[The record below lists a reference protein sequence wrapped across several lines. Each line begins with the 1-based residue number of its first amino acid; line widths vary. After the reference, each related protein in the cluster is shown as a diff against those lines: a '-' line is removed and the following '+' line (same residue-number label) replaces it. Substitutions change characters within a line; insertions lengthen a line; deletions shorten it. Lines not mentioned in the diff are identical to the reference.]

1 MALLLSTASREN
13 LIKQVCHLLLLGV
26 LGCCSVAA
34 TESPQLEAVPTITLS
49 PGCPASFMLSDDNQ
63 CLLRNLYQLYDS
75 LGDHG
80 IGGLKTA
87 LPAHRDG
94 FSPQQIDLGRLLF
107 FDPVLSADQSVSCA
121 SCHNP
126 SQGFSDG
133 MGRSVGIHGQQGTR
147 SAPSLWNSAFIKD
160 FFWDARAQSL
170 EQQALSPLFSPQEM
184 GNNPTQL
191 ISSLEAI
198 EAYPELFRQAFP
210 HSGDLSLDQIATA
223 LAAFQSSLISLNS
236 RYDQYAHGY
245 AEALNRQEVE
255 GLNIFRSFVARC
267 SQCHMPPLFT
277 NQQIAV
283 IGTPEPEGMP
293 RDIGAE
299 KTFDSAKLK
308 GGFKVPSLR
317 NIAETAP
324 YMHSGRFETLRE
336 VAEFYSGGRGH
347 AVPEGEEL
355 LLHWHI
361 SEPDLT
367 GDELDRLVD
376 FMGTLSDSS
385 LLPIIPQSV
394 PSGLTTISDEAV
406 EQRAISEIPIS
417 EVPIKKYLLTK
428 YLLAK
433 KLAVKK
439 RLAKKT

>member
-1 MALLLSTASREN
+1 MALLLSTVSRTN
-13 LIKQVCHLLLLGV
+13 LIKQVYPLLLLGALV
-26 LGCCSVAA
+26 FCRAA
-34 TESPQLEAVPTITLS
+34 ASEEPALITLS
-49 PGCPASFMLSDDNQ
+49 PDCPASFLRSENNQ

-107 FDPVLSADQSVSCA
+107 FDPLLSADQSVSCA

-133 MGRSVGIHGQQGTR
+133 LGRSVGIQGQQGSR

-160 FFWDARAQSL
+160 FFWDARSQSL
-170 EQQALSPLFSPQEM
+170 EEQALSPLFSPQEM
-184 GNNPTQL
+184 GNSPSQL
-191 ISSLEAI
+191 LSNLQAV
-198 EAYPELFRQAFP
+198 EAYPKLFKQAFP
-210 HSGDLSLDQIATA
+210 DTENLDLDQIATA

-245 AEALNRQEVE
+245 AEALNPQEIE

-299 KTFDSAKLK
+299 KTFDSPLLK

-336 VAEFYSGGRGH
+336 VAQFYSDGRGH
-347 AVPEGEEL
+347 AVPEGEDL

-361 SEPDLT
+361 SEPDLSSH
-367 GDELDRLVD
+367 ELDRLVD
-376 FMGTLSDSS
+376 FMRTLSDSS
-385 LLPIIPQSV
+385 LLPSIPQSV
-394 PSGLTTISDEAV
+394 PSGLKTM
-406 EQRAISEIPIS
+406 SEKNHEKS
-417 EVPIKKYLLTK
+417 
-428 YLLAK
+428 
-433 KLAVKK
+433 
-439 RLAKKT
+439 

>member
-1 MALLLSTASREN
+1 MALLLSTVSRTN
-13 LIKQVCHLLLLGV
+13 LIKQVYPLLLLGALV
-26 LGCCSVAA
+26 FWGAA
-34 TESPQLEAVPTITLS
+34 ASEEPAPITLS
-49 PGCPASFMLSDDNQ
+49 PDCPASFLRSENNQ

-107 FDPVLSADQSVSCA
+107 FDPLLSADQSVSCA

-133 MGRSVGIHGQQGTR
+133 LGRSLGIHGQLGTR
-147 SAPSLWNSAFIKD
+147 SAPSLWNSAFIKE

-170 EQQALSPLFSPQEM
+170 EEQALSPLFSPQEM
-184 GNNPTQL
+184 GNSPSQL
-191 ISSLEAI
+191 LSNLQAV
-198 EAYPELFRQAFP
+198 EAYPKLFKQAFP
-210 HSGDLSLDQIATA
+210 DTENLNLDQIATA

-245 AEALNRQEVE
+245 AEALNPQEIE

-299 KTFDSAKLK
+299 KTFDSPLLK

-336 VAEFYSGGRGH
+336 VAQFYSDGRGH
-347 AVPEGEEL
+347 AVPQGEDL

-361 SEPDLT
+361 SEPDLSSH
-367 GDELDRLVD
+367 ELDRLVD
-376 FMGTLSDSS
+376 FMRTLSDSS
-385 LLPIIPQSV
+385 LLPSIPQSV
-394 PSGLTTISDEAV
+394 PSGLKTM
-406 EQRAISEIPIS
+406 SEKNHEKS
-417 EVPIKKYLLTK
+417 
-428 YLLAK
+428 
-433 KLAVKK
+433 
-439 RLAKKT
+439 

>member
-1 MALLLSTASREN
+1 MALLLSTVSRTN
-13 LIKQVCHLLLLGV
+13 LIKQVYPLLLLGV
-26 LGCCSVAA
+26 LVFCSAA
-34 TESPQLEAVPTITLS
+34 ASEEPALITLS
-49 PGCPASFMLSDDNQ
+49 PDCPASFLRNEKNQ

-107 FDPVLSADQSVSCA
+107 FDPLLSADQSVSCA

-133 MGRSVGIHGQQGTR
+133 LGRSLGIHGQLGTR
-147 SAPSLWNSAFIKD
+147 SAPSLWNSAFIKE

-170 EQQALSPLFSPQEM
+170 EEQALSPLFSPQEM
-184 GNNPTQL
+184 GNSPSQL
-191 ISSLEAI
+191 LSNLQAV
-198 EAYPELFRQAFP
+198 EAYPKLFKQAFP
-210 HSGDLSLDQIATA
+210 DTEDLDLDQIATA

-245 AEALNRQEVE
+245 AEALNPQEIE

-299 KTFDSAKLK
+299 KTFDSPLLK

-336 VAEFYSGGRGH
+336 VAQFYSDGRGH
-347 AVPEGEEL
+347 AVPQGEDL
-355 LLHWHI
+355 MLHWHI
-361 SEPDLT
+361 SEPDLSSH
-367 GDELDRLVD
+367 ELDRLVD
-376 FMGTLSDSS
+376 FMRTLSDSS
-385 LLPIIPQSV
+385 LLPSIPQSV
-394 PSGLTTISDEAV
+394 PSGLKTM
-406 EQRAISEIPIS
+406 SEKNHEKS
-417 EVPIKKYLLTK
+417 
-428 YLLAK
+428 
-433 KLAVKK
+433 
-439 RLAKKT
+439 

>member
-1 MALLLSTASREN
+1 MALLLPTIFPTN
-13 LIKQVCHLLLLGV
+13 LIKQVCRLLLASTLAY
-26 LGCCSVAA
+26 CSATAA
-34 TESPQLEAVPTITLS
+34 DSPLTESQLASGAAIIALS
-49 PGCPASFMLSDDNQ
+49 SNCPPSFMLSDNNQ
-63 CLLRNLYQLYDS
+63 CQLRNLYQLYNS

-107 FDPVLSADQSVSCA
+107 FDPLLSADKSVSCA

-126 SQGFSDG
+126 GQGFSDG
-133 MGRSVGIHGQQGTR
+133 LGRSIGIYGQRGTR

-160 FFWDARAQSL
+160 FFWDARAQTL

-184 GNNPTQL
+184 GNNPSQL
-191 ISSLEAI
+191 LSSLQAVA
-198 EAYPELFRQAFP
+198 AYPKLFKQAFP
-210 HSGDLSLDQIATA
+210 DSSDLSLNQIATA

-245 AEALNRQEVE
+245 AEALNQQEIE

-299 KTFDSAKLK
+299 KTFGSVKLK

-324 YMHSGRFETLRE
+324 YMHSGRFKTLRE
-336 VAEFYSGGRGH
+336 VAAFYSGGRGH
-347 AVPEGEEL
+347 AVPEGEDL

-361 SEPDLT
+361 SEPNLT
-367 GDELDRLVD
+367 AYELDRLVD

-385 LLPIIPQSV
+385 LLPSTPESV
-394 PSGLTTISDEAV
+394 PSGLHILS
-406 EQRAISEIPIS
+406 EQKISEKIISNKSIS
-417 EVPIKKYLLTK
+417 ENNHDKS
-428 YLLAK
+428 
-433 KLAVKK
+433 
-439 RLAKKT
+439 

>member
-1 MALLLSTASREN
+1 MALLLSTVSRTN
-13 LIKQVCHLLLLGV
+13 LIKQVYPLLLLGALV
-26 LGCCSVAA
+26 FCGAA
-34 TESPQLEAVPTITLS
+34 ASEEPAPITLS
-49 PGCPASFMLSDDNQ
+49 PDCPASFLRSENNQ

-107 FDPVLSADQSVSCA
+107 FDPLLSADQSVSCA

-133 MGRSVGIHGQQGTR
+133 LGRSLGIHGQLGTR
-147 SAPSLWNSAFIKD
+147 SAPSLWNSAFIKE

-170 EQQALSPLFSPQEM
+170 EEQALSPLFSPQEM
-184 GNNPTQL
+184 GNSPSQL
-191 ISSLEAI
+191 LSNLQAV
-198 EAYPELFRQAFP
+198 EAYPKLFKQAFP
-210 HSGDLSLDQIATA
+210 DTENLNLDQIATA

-245 AEALNRQEVE
+245 AEALNPQEIE

-299 KTFDSAKLK
+299 KTFDSPLLK

-336 VAEFYSGGRGH
+336 VAQFYSDGRGH
-347 AVPEGEEL
+347 AVPQGEDL

-361 SEPDLT
+361 SEPDLSSH
-367 GDELDRLVD
+367 ELDRLVD
-376 FMGTLSDSS
+376 FMRTLSDSS
-385 LLPIIPQSV
+385 LLPSIPQSV
-394 PSGLTTISDEAV
+394 PSGLKTM
-406 EQRAISEIPIS
+406 SEKNHEKS
-417 EVPIKKYLLTK
+417 
-428 YLLAK
+428 
-433 KLAVKK
+433 
-439 RLAKKT
+439 

>member
-1 MALLLSTASREN
+1 MALLLSTVSRTN
-13 LIKQVCHLLLLGV
+13 LIKQVYPLLLLGALV
-26 LGCCSVAA
+26 FCSAA
-34 TESPQLEAVPTITLS
+34 ASEEPALITLS
-49 PGCPASFMLSDDNQ
+49 PDCPASFLRNEKNQ

-107 FDPVLSADQSVSCA
+107 FDPLLSADQSVSCA

-133 MGRSVGIHGQQGTR
+133 LGRSVGIHGQQGSR

-160 FFWDARAQSL
+160 FFWDARSQSL
-170 EQQALSPLFSPQEM
+170 EEQALSPLFSPQEM
-184 GNNPTQL
+184 GNSPSQL
-191 ISSLEAI
+191 LSNLRAV
-198 EAYPELFRQAFP
+198 EAYPKLFKQAFP
-210 HSGDLSLDQIATA
+210 DTENLDLDQIATA

-245 AEALNRQEVE
+245 AEALNPQEIE

-299 KTFDSAKLK
+299 KTFDSPLLK

-336 VAEFYSGGRGH
+336 VAQFYSDGRGH
-347 AVPEGEEL
+347 AVPEGEDL

-361 SEPDLT
+361 SEPDLSSH
-367 GDELDRLVD
+367 ELDRLVD
-376 FMGTLSDSS
+376 FMRTLSDSS
-385 LLPIIPQSV
+385 LLPSIPQSV
-394 PSGLTTISDEAV
+394 PSGLKTM
-406 EQRAISEIPIS
+406 SEKNHEKS
-417 EVPIKKYLLTK
+417 
-428 YLLAK
+428 
-433 KLAVKK
+433 
-439 RLAKKT
+439 

>member
-1 MALLLSTASREN
+1 MALLLSIVSRTN
-13 LIKQVCHLLLLGV
+13 LIKQVYPLLLLGALV
-26 LGCCSVAA
+26 FCRAA
-34 TESPQLEAVPTITLS
+34 ASEEPALITLS
-49 PGCPASFMLSDDNQ
+49 PDCPASFLRSENNQ

-107 FDPVLSADQSVSCA
+107 FDPLLSADQSVSCA

-126 SQGFSDG
+126 SQSFSDG
-133 MGRSVGIHGQQGTR
+133 LGRSVGIHGQLGTR

-184 GNNPTQL
+184 GNSPSQL
-191 ISSLEAI
+191 LSNLRAVK
-198 EAYPELFRQAFP
+198 AYPKLFKQAFP
-210 HSGDLSLDQIATA
+210 DTENLDLDQIATA

-245 AEALNRQEVE
+245 AEALNPQEIE

-299 KTFDSAKLK
+299 KTFDSPLLK

-336 VAEFYSGGRGH
+336 VAQFYSDGRGH
-347 AVPEGEEL
+347 AVPEGEDL

-361 SEPDLT
+361 SEPDLSSH
-367 GDELDRLVD
+367 ELDRLVD
-376 FMGTLSDSS
+376 FMRTLSDSS
-385 LLPIIPQSV
+385 LLPSIPQSV
-394 PSGLTTISDEAV
+394 PSGLKTM
-406 EQRAISEIPIS
+406 SEKNHEKS
-417 EVPIKKYLLTK
+417 
-428 YLLAK
+428 
-433 KLAVKK
+433 
-439 RLAKKT
+439 

>member
-1 MALLLSTASREN
+1 MALLLSTVSRTN
-13 LIKQVCHLLLLGV
+13 LIKQVYPLLLLGALV
-26 LGCCSVAA
+26 FCGAA
-34 TESPQLEAVPTITLS
+34 ASEEPAPITLS
-49 PGCPASFMLSDDNQ
+49 PDCPASFLRSENNQ

-107 FDPVLSADQSVSCA
+107 FDPLLSADQSVSCA

-133 MGRSVGIHGQQGTR
+133 LGRSLGIRGQLGTR
-147 SAPSLWNSAFIKD
+147 SAPSLWNSAFIKE

-170 EQQALSPLFSPQEM
+170 EEQALSPLFSPQEM
-184 GNNPTQL
+184 GNSPSQL
-191 ISSLEAI
+191 LSNLQAV
-198 EAYPELFRQAFP
+198 EAYPKLFKQAFP
-210 HSGDLSLDQIATA
+210 DTENLNLDQIATA

-245 AEALNRQEVE
+245 AEALNPQEIE

-299 KTFDSAKLK
+299 KTFDSPLLK

-336 VAEFYSGGRGH
+336 VAQFYSDGRGH
-347 AVPEGEEL
+347 AVPQGEDL

-361 SEPDLT
+361 SEPDLSSH
-367 GDELDRLVD
+367 ELDRLVD
-376 FMGTLSDSS
+376 FMRTLSDSS
-385 LLPIIPQSV
+385 LLPSIPQSV
-394 PSGLTTISDEAV
+394 PSGLKTM
-406 EQRAISEIPIS
+406 SEKNHEKS
-417 EVPIKKYLLTK
+417 
-428 YLLAK
+428 
-433 KLAVKK
+433 
-439 RLAKKT
+439 